1 MTAIFEDR
9 GRQYR
14 VKKDDVIAI
23 DKIEKNKDDVLEF
36 DKVLLVSDDKD
47 VKVGAPYVSKAKVT
61 AKVVEDVR
69 DDKVLVFK
77 FTRRTNY
84 KKLRGHKQGYTMVK
98 IEEIVS

>member
-36 DKVLLVSDDKD
+36 EKVLLVSDDADLKI
-47 VKVGAPYVSKAKVT
+47 GTPYVSKAKVT
-61 AKVVEDVR
+61 AKVIDNVR
-69 DDKVLVFK
+69 DDKVIVFK
-77 FTRRTNY
+77 FRRTKNY
-84 KKLRGHKQGYTMVK
+84 KRTKGHKQAYTMVK